1 MESASRAIR
10 TILEAFSEE
19 TSVESALLKFARHL
33 EEEYEAAQDIQLY
46 IFGIRCFLCWPRATE
61 LLDKPETIPH
71 IQGIWFEE
79 NEAIYNKWLASFN
92 DDQEVLKWS
101 KWTFQAKTA
110 LLSDFAKDYQ
120 QVVRTT

>member
-46 IFGIRCFLCWPRATE
+46 IFGIRCFLAWHRAIE
-61 LLDKPETIPH
+61 LLDKPDIIPR
-71 IQGIWFEE
+71 IQGIWLEQ
-79 NEAIYNKWLASFN
+79 NDVVYNKWLASFN

-101 KWTFQAKTA
+101 KWTFQAKST
-110 LLSDFAKDYQ
+110 LLDEFSKL
-120 QVVRTT
+120 

>member
-10 TILEAFSEE
+10 TVLEAFSDE
-19 TSVESALLKFARHL
+19 TSVETALLKFVRHL

-46 IFGIRCFLCWPRATE
+46 IFALRCFLCWPRATE
-61 LLDKPETIPH
+61 LLQTPDIISR

-79 NEAIYNKWLASFN
+79 NEVVYNKWLASFN

-101 KWTFQAKTA
+101 KWTFQAKTT
-110 LLSDFAKDYQ
+110 LLSDFIKEYQ
-120 QVVRTT
+120 R